1 MADILIVI
9 VWTIASYLLGTVSF
23 GDLVAR
29 VAGVDIRSQGTRN
42 PGAANIYREIGPKY
56 GIAVFALDVAKGAV
70 ATAPLLLIDS
80 LEWASLPAALAV
92 VLGHIFPVFE
102 KKSGGTGMAT
112 AIGTTAGLAPFGL
125 LAGVPAALVILA
137 ITRNAGLTGCVLFL
151 VTALLAGLVAQN
163 VVEVLGVLGIG
174 AVVLGKAR
182 IQYGGFARPGSQG
195 SE

>member
-1 MADILIVI
+1 MADILIVV

-29 VAGVDIRSQGTRN
+29 VVGVDIRSRGTKN

-70 ATAPLLLIDS
+70 ATAPLLVLDLPS
-80 LEWASLPAALAV
+80 WAPFAAALAV
-92 VLGHIFPVFE
+92 VLGHIFPVLG
-102 KKSGGTGMAT
+102 KRAGGTGMAT

-163 VVEVLGVLGIG
+163 VVGVLGVLGIG

>member
-1 MADILIVI
+1 MADILIVV

-23 GDLVAR
+23 GDIVAR
-29 VAGVDIRSQGTRN
+29 VVGVDIRSRGTKN

-70 ATAPLLLIDS
+70 ATAPLLALNLPS
-80 LEWASLPAALAV
+80 WAPLAAALAV
-92 VLGHIFPVFE
+92 VLGHIFPVLG

-137 ITRNAGLTGCVLFL
+137 ITRNAGLTGGVLFL

-163 VVEVLGVLGIG
+163 VVGVLGVLGIG

>member
-1 MADILIVI
+1 M
-9 VWTIASYLLGTVSF
+9 
-23 GDLVAR
+23 
-29 VAGVDIRSQGTRN
+29 
-42 PGAANIYREIGPKY
+42 GALA
-56 GIAVFALDVAKGAV
+56 
-70 ATAPLLLIDS
+70 
-80 LEWASLPAALAV
+80 AALAV

-163 VVEVLGVLGIG
+163 VVGVLGVLGIG

>member
-1 MADILIVI
+1 MTNILIVA

-29 VAGVDIRSQGTRN
+29 AAGVDIRALGTKN

-56 GIAVFALDVAKGAV
+56 GIAVFALDVVKGAV
-70 ATAPLLLIDS
+70 ATAPLLLLD
-80 LEWASLPAALAV
+80 LPSWGPLAAALAV
-92 VLGHIFPVFE
+92 LLGHIFPVIGWR
-102 KKSGGTGMAT
+102 SGGTGMAT
-112 AIGTTAGLAPFGL
+112 AMGTTAGLAPFGL
-125 LAGVPAALVILA
+125 LAGVPAALVMLA
-137 ITRNAGLTGCVLFL
+137 ITRNSGLTGGVLFL

-163 VVEVLGVLGIG
+163 VVGALGVLGIG

-182 IQYGGFARPGSQG
+182 IQYGSFARPGSQG